1 MIYVYI
7 KQERKE
13 TKIKNKGWRVGGNE
27 EKEER
32 CVGGRRAKELQIINV
47 IVYESRRL
55 QFQHKV
61 SAKFLYIS
69 CAKQNSGFKRCQQHY
84 LLEHVNILLYIEK
97 KIKDCRCD

>member
-13 TKIKNKGWRVGGNE
+13 TKIKNQGWRVGRNE
-27 EKEER
+27 AEEER
-32 CVGGRRAKELQIINV
+32 CVGGTRAKVLQIINV